1 MQTFYV
7 LLCIKCVN
15 IFGYELNFWAIRQL
29 KRCAMGLTILEHG
42 FKRSFVSHKLYARFE
57 YPVGIWDYLSICSWV
72 NHVARTDIEFV
83 VPRTLFQFSHCCSRA
98 PCTWTPPS
106 NRLGGAIDYTQ
117 NDSLKPVGVFKPPT
131 PGYFYQRQMQIAMSN
146 TKQPMLQFNLEQ
158 VKPSLRA
165 LT

>member
-15 IFGYELNFWAIRQL
+15 IFGYELNLWAIRQL
-29 KRCAMGLTILEHG
+29 KRCAIGLTIQEHG
-42 FKRSFVSHKLYARFE
+42 FKRSFVSRKLYARFE
-57 YPVGIWDYLSICSWV
+57 YPDYLSICSW
-72 NHVARTDIEFV
+72 ARTDIEFV
-83 VPRTLFQFSHCCSRA
+83 VPRTLFQFSRCCSKA
-98 PCTWTPPS
+98 PRTWTWPS

-146 TKQPMLQFNLEQ
+146 TMQPMLQFNLEQ

>member
-7 LLCIKCVN
+7 LLCIKCFN

-29 KRCAMGLTILEHG
+29 KRCAMGLTIQEHG
-42 FKRSFVSHKLYARFE
+42 FKRSFVSRKLYARFE

-83 VPRTLFQFSHCCSRA
+83 VPRTLFQFSRCCSKA
-98 PCTWTPPS
+98 PRTWTSPS

-117 NDSLKPVGVFKPPT
+117 NDSLKP

-146 TKQPMLQFNLEQ
+146 TKQPMLQFYLEQ

>member
-15 IFGYELNFWAIRQL
+15 IFGYELNFLAIRQL
-29 KRCAMGLTILEHG
+29 KRCAMGLTIQEHG
-42 FKRSFVSHKLYARFE
+42 FKRSFVSRKLYARFE

-83 VPRTLFQFSHCCSRA
+83 VPRTLFQFSRCCSKA
-98 PCTWTPPS
+98 PRTWTSPS

-117 NDSLKPVGVFKPPT
+117 NDSLKP

-146 TKQPMLQFNLEQ
+146 TKQPMLQFYLEQ

>member
-7 LLCIKCVN
+7 LLCIKCFN
-15 IFGYELNFWAIRQL
+15 IFGYELNFWATRQL
-29 KRCAMGLTILEHG
+29 KRCAMGLTILEYG
-42 FKRSFVSHKLYARFE
+42 FKRSFVSRKLYARFE
-57 YPVGIWDYLSICSWV
+57 YPDYLSICSW
-72 NHVARTDIEFV
+72 ARTDIEFV
-83 VPRTLFQFSHCCSRA
+83 VPRTLFQFSHCCSKA
-98 PCTWTPPS
+98 PRTWTSPS

-117 NDSLKPVGVFKPPT
+117 NDSLKP

-146 TKQPMLQFNLEQ
+146 TMQPMLQFNLEQ